1 VDLGRPVW
9 NDRAMGVGASQ
20 VQREERVAASP
31 APPEPAPPATLEPA
45 ALALRLQRSA
55 GNRRT
60 AAWAA
65 AAVPRLQRKPP
76 GKTKPKPK
84 PKPKPKD
91 PVDTLIAAKDW
102 VKAAD
107 ALSELPDAEI
117 EARIKKL
124 KPSQREKV
132 MQGAR
137 EIERTAWTEPVIV
150 AMEKV
155 DLRSANIGSLR
166 WARASGFIGRADLW
180 LKGLSADDARKI
192 AHELTFSRDQLTQII
207 DADEDATLAGVFKDT
222 WAYVP
227 KTERM
232 LYVMNLLVD
241 THGYPVNGAA
251 GIVGNLSGESSL
263 IPSRLE
269 GSAEW
274 SPTRAAGFDD
284 KAADWTD
291 EQIRDRDRTAKTG
304 PKLPGVGLAQW
315 TSGTRRSGFFA
326 RPEGTALLYDMD
338 GQVSYLVDELAAD
351 FASLDTKLRKPA
363 TTVQAAA
370 DAFLEKFEN
379 PADPEA
385 SRGARRAAADR
396 AAKLYTDAHKAAP

>member
-1 VDLGRPVW
+1 MGAA
-9 NDRAMGVGASQ
+9 RAEQS
-20 VQREERVAASP
+20 REERVPTAPELSP
-31 APPEPAPPATLEPA
+31 PVPTGLAVI
-45 ALALRLQRSA
+45 ALGLQRSA
-55 GNRRT
+55 GNRTT
-60 AAWAA
+60 AAWAS
-65 AAVPRLQRKPP
+65 RLQRKPAT
-76 GKTKPKPK
+76 KAKPKAK
-84 PKPKPKD
+84 AKPKD

-102 VKAAD
+102 VNAAD

-124 KPSQREKV
+124 KPSQRERV

-155 DLRSANIGSLR
+155 DLRSANVGSLR

-180 LKGLSADDARKI
+180 FKGLSADDARKI
-192 AHELTFSRDQLTQII
+192 AHELAFSHDQLTTII

-227 KTERM
+227 KAERM

-274 SPTRAAGFDD
+274 SPTRSADFSGTAT
-284 KAADWTD
+284 DWTD
-291 EQIRDRDRTAKTG
+291 AQIRDRDRTAKTG
-304 PKLPGVGLAQW
+304 PQLPGVGLAQW

-326 RPEGTALLYDMD
+326 RSQGLALLYDMD
-338 GQVSYLVDELAAD
+338 GQVDYLVDELAAG
-351 FASLDTKLRKPA
+351 FASLDTKLRKPT

-385 SRGARRAAADR
+385 SRGARRAAAER
-396 AAKLYTDAHKAAP
+396 AAKLYKDAHPAPATP